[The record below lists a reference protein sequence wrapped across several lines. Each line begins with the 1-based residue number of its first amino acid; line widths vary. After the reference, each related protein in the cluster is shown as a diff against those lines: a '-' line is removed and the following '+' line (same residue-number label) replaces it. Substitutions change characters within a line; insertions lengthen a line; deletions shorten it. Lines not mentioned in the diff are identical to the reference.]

1 MASPQ
6 STAGYDDDAGDGE
19 GDEDL
24 DEDQESGDA
33 EDQKLYCYCQ
43 KTSYGEVSVCLI
55 AASRAFCSFPNY
67 GWDKPQPVM
76 YTLYMVAISVS
87 RDGRPARR
95 AVQALVHIL
104 D

>member
-1 MASPQ
+1 MVSPQ
-6 STAGYDDDAGDGE
+6 STTGYDDDAGEGE
-19 GDEDL
+19 GDEDM

-43 KTSYGEVSVCLI
+43 KTSYGEVSTCPI
-55 AASRAFCSFPNY
+55 AASRAFCFFPNY
-67 GWDKPQPVM
+67 GWDRPQPVM

-87 RDGRPARR
+87 RDGRPAHG
-95 AVQALVHIL
+95 AVQALALTL